1 MMPPAMFCWLIR
13 YVQKNVQRRE
23 NLSSGTGTCPQ
34 GTLHQRVQ
42 EGSSFHQIL
51 GQTIFLAFAL
61 RGKRVPGLALSPG
74 ACFGGAWASHDR
86 GPRVSITHGASTAQE
101 LEEGKEEGGEVLQLE
116 LESTQ
121 DARVGKWGWEMLI
134 RAGFACMHFAGSAAG
149 GAPGLAAAEMIYY
162 TLATFAL

>member
-1 MMPPAMFCWLIR
+1 M
-13 YVQKNVQRRE
+13 
-23 NLSSGTGTCPQ
+23 
-34 GTLHQRVQ
+34 
-42 EGSSFHQIL
+42 
-51 GQTIFLAFAL
+51 
-61 RGKRVPGLALSPG
+61 
-74 ACFGGAWASHDR
+74 
-86 GPRVSITHGASTAQE
+86 SITHGASTAQE

-121 DARVGKWGWEMLI
+121 DTRMGKWGWERKDSREMLI